1 MNDSATTA
9 LTCADETVW
18 ETRDGTQDGAGG
30 IAWAAS
36 STGNSLASGFGRL
49 KEGGTPPKTLDY
61 DEVIHVLKGTF
72 GITCDGRQLVARAG
86 DVLSLSRGSVVT
98 YSGQDAEFFFVVTA
112 V

>member
-9 LTCADETVW
+9 LTRADEAVW
-18 ETRDGTQDGAGG
+18 ETRDGGAGG
-30 IAWAAS
+30 IAWAAR

-72 GITCDGRQLVARAG
+72 GITCDGKQMIARAG

-112 V
+112 I